1 MTRWRLIDHPAMEP
15 ALNMAVDEAILK
27 AHAENEAPP
36 TLRLYTWEPPAL
48 SLGRMQRDPGVNT
61 VAMRRLGVVP
71 VRRTTGGRAVLHLG
85 DLTYS
90 VVATAG
96 QDTPYSLEASYR
108 YLCRGLVKAFALLGV
123 EVDFGL
129 EKTGRNPAA
138 SCFAAA
144 AAGDITWQGKK
155 FVGNAQKRL
164 GNCLLQHGSI
174 LLSSQTRELA
184 ELFQDQGPDTV
195 NKLNHRV
202 TSLSRILDREI
213 STVEMKHVLIE
224 GFKQGLGIEM
234 TAGSLSNQ
242 EWDQAKQTREKFNL
256 H

>member
-1 MTRWRLIDHPAMEP
+1 MTKWRLIDHPAMEP

-27 AHAENEAPP
+27 AHAGGETPP
-36 TLRLYTWEPPAL
+36 TLRFYTWDPPAL
-48 SLGRMQRDPGVNT
+48 SLGRMQRDPGVNAH
-61 VAMRRLGVVP
+61 AMKRLGVVA

-96 QDTPYSLEASYR
+96 RDTPYSLEASYR
-108 YLCRGLVKAFALLGV
+108 YLCRGLVEALARLGV
-123 EVDFGL
+123 KVDFGL

-144 AAGDITWQGKK
+144 AAGDLTWQGKK

-174 LLSSQTRELA
+174 LLAPQEKELQ
-184 ELFQDQGPDTV
+184 ELFRDQNPAILARLRR
-195 NKLNHRV
+195 NV
-202 TSLSRILDREI
+202 TSLDSILGRRITRDEI
-213 STVEMKHVLIE
+213 KRVLVE
-224 GFKQGLGIEM
+224 GFSEGLGIELIKEEL
-234 TAGSLSNQ
+234 TPAEANQAVQLSQ
-242 EWDQAKQTREKFNL
+242 GWKIG
-256 H
+256 